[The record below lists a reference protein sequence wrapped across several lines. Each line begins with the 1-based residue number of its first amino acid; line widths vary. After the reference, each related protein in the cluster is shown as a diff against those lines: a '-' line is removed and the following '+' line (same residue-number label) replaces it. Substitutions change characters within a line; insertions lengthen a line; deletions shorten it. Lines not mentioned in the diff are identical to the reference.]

1 MKKTFQT
8 LRSLLLILL
17 AVACLAAPVLAA
29 ASTITYEGA
38 DTGFDFQPG
47 SDYTATDLF
56 QNFKNVMPGDVLT
69 EEITFRNAATDSDF
83 VNLYLRAVPHDEAA
97 NPLSESVA
105 ASETV
110 ATAREFLSKLSMK
123 VWNGETLIFDAA
135 PEEAGGL
142 QENRL
147 LGTFRS
153 GETANLRVELTVP
166 AELDNTYA
174 NRIGEV
180 DWVFHLEAFQE
191 SQLTARKLWSDGN
204 ANHTGDTITVNLLRD
219 GKIAETQELSAA
231 NGWAYTFDRLVEGHT
246 WTVEEASVPAGY
258 TVSYATEGNVTT
270 ITNTK
275 DTPPTPTPG
284 TPVTITVEKRWSN
297 DKPASRP
304 SSVSVTLYNGKAAYQ
319 TVQLSA
325 ANNWRYTWQK
335 LAADGNWQVLETNI
349 PRGYTP
355 SYQAANGTVTITNT
369 ATLIQTGQPIA
380 PILLCGGLGLLLL
393 ILGAFLLFARRKR
406 RDAEN

>member
-147 LGTFRS
+147 LGTVLLAPLA
-153 GETANLRVELTVP
+153 GAALAWLRIW
-166 AELDNTYA
+166 
-174 NRIGEV
+174 R
-180 DWVFHLEAFQE
+180 
-191 SQLTARKLWSDGN
+191 
-204 ANHTGDTITVNLLRD
+204 
-219 GKIAETQELSAA
+219 
-231 NGWAYTFDRLVEGHT
+231 
-246 WTVEEASVPAGY
+246 
-258 TVSYATEGNVTT
+258 
-270 ITNTK
+270 
-275 DTPPTPTPG
+275 
-284 TPVTITVEKRWSN
+284 EK
-297 DKPASRP
+297 
-304 SSVSVTLYNGKAAYQ
+304 Q
-319 TVQLSA
+319 
-325 ANNWRYTWQK
+325 
-335 LAADGNWQVLETNI
+335 
-349 PRGYTP
+349 
-355 SYQAANGTVTITNT
+355 
-369 ATLIQTGQPIA
+369 
-380 PILLCGGLGLLLL
+380 
-393 ILGAFLLFARRKR
+393 KR
-406 RDAEN
+406 RRP